1 MNKLLTLLF
10 VLLCFPANADTRKH
24 TLKITKDKHEYIEVS
39 DSTNSSMS
47 NTEKKV
53 RQASVKVSR
62 FGGGHGS
69 GSVIDYKGMHLVL
82 TAQHVAE
89 ADIGTLYYVENA
101 TESLLGVLIYADEAN
116 DFALLYLPTKFVN
129 VEPMKYSPLDSIVE
143 VGDQVLYSAYPSQ
156 HQLLS
161 FRGRVAGYESLRGR
175 GTQIILH
182 TYGWFG
188 CSGSVIYDPKGN
200 IVGVLWGID
209 MEQYPGTQAIEDII
223 WVSPIKNFNMQE
235 SLSVIC
241 ATIEE
246 NSKACR

>member
-1 MNKLLTLLF
+1 MNKLLILLF
-10 VLLCFPANADTRKH
+10 VLLCSAGNADTRKY

-39 DSTNSSMS
+39 DSPNSSMS
-47 NTEKKV
+47 NIEKKV

-69 GSVIDYKGMHLVL
+69 GSVINYKGMHLVL

-89 ADIGTLYYVENA
+89 DDIGTLYYVENA
-101 TESLLGVLIYADEAN
+101 AESLVGVLIYADEVH

-129 VEPMKYSPLDSIVE
+129 VEPMKYSPVDSIVE
-143 VGDQVLYSAYPSQ
+143 VGDQVLYSAYPSD

-223 WVSPIKNFNMQE
+223 WVSPIKNFNIQE

-241 ATIEE
+241 DAVEE

>member
-1 MNKLLTLLF
+1 MNKLLILLF
-10 VLLCFPANADTRKH
+10 VLLCSGANADTRKH

-39 DSTNSSMS
+39 DSDNFSMS
-47 NTEKKV
+47 NVEKNV

-62 FGGGHGS
+62 FDGGHGS
-69 GSVIDYKGMHLVL
+69 GSIIDYKGMHLVL
-82 TAQHVAE
+82 TAQHVASD
-89 ADIGTLYYVENA
+89 DIGTLYYVENN
-101 TESLLGVLIYADEAN
+101 TESLLGVLIYADEMN
-116 DFALLYLPTKFVN
+116 DFALLYLPTKFI
-129 VEPMKYSPLDSIVE
+129 EGKPMKYSPLDTVLE
-143 VGDQVLYSAYPSQ
+143 VGKQVLYSAYPSE

-161 FRGRVAGYESLRGR
+161 FRGRVAGYESLKGR

-209 MEQYPGTQAIEDII
+209 MEHYPETQAIEDII
-223 WVSPIKNFNMQE
+223 WVSPIKNFNIQE

-241 ATIEE
+241 DVIEE